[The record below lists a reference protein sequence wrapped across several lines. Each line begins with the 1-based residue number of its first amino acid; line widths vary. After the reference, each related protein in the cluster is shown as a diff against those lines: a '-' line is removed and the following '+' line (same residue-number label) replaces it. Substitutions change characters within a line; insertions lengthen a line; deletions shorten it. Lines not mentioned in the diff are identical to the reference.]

1 MKIKNLLSSDRDRA
15 EFCPVFVKARCVTL
29 ATVAS
34 GTLRRIA
41 RISLVAAAAC
51 MSAAPLGTLAQGVT
65 KTTVLVGQSGPLSGS
80 NKEFGEDIRDGAN
93 AYFKKIN
100 DAGGV
105 HGRKIQLLTLDDGN
119 DAKRSGEN
127 GRILIEE
134 RGVLALFGYAS
145 ATLSMPALPF
155 VEKHRVPFIGPLTGA
170 DPMRKFRPLVYNV
183 RASYA
188 DELEKIVEFYTT
200 TGMSK
205 FAILHY
211 DDAVGKE
218 NLGAVEV
225 ALTKRNLKPVAVGAV
240 KRNQTELGEAV
251 GGVVKSAPDVVIA
264 TTLYATTANFIKQAR
279 KAGSGAQFAS
289 TSFVGASALANELK
303 EQGTGVVV
311 AQVVPPYSKQSIPV
325 VKEYQAAIEKLLGK
339 KDYSFTSLESYIAAK
354 VLVEGIRRAGPNLT
368 RETLIKAL
376 DSMQNF
382 DAGGYIVDFSPREHN
397 GSKFVELTAISK
409 AGRFAY

>member
-1 MKIKNLLSSDRDRA
+1 MEIKHLL
-15 EFCPVFVKARCVTL
+15 AR
-29 ATVAS
+29 
-34 GTLRRIA
+34 
-41 RISLVAAAAC
+41 VAAWERLFPAPGYDLAVGPTTILLIAAC
-51 MSAAPLGTLAQGVT
+51 LAAAPLSALAQGVT
-65 KTTVLVGQSGPLSGS
+65 KTTILIGQSGPLSGS

-105 HGRKIQLLTLDDGN
+105 HGRKIQLVTLDDAN

-127 GRILIEE
+127 ARILIEE

-145 ATLSMPALPF
+145 ATLSMPALPL
-155 VEKHRVPFIGPLTGA
+155 VEKHRVPFVGPFTGA

-188 DELEKIVEFYTT
+188 DELEKIVEFYTI
-200 TGMSK
+200 TGMKK
-205 FAILHY
+205 FAVVHY

-218 NLGAVEV
+218 NLGAVEA
-225 ALTKRNLKPVAVGAV
+225 ALTKRGLKPVAIGAV
-240 KRNQTELGEAV
+240 KRNATGFGDAV
-251 GGVVKSAPDVVIA
+251 NGVLAAQPDVVIA
-264 TTLYATTANFIKQAR
+264 TTLYSTTAGFIKQAR
-279 KAGSGAQFAS
+279 RGGSGAQFAS

-311 AQVVPPYSKQSIPV
+311 AQVVPPYSKTSIAV

-339 KDYSFTSLESYIAAK
+339 KDYSFTSLEAYIAAK
-354 VLVEGIRRAGPNLT
+354 VLVEGLRRAGANLT
-368 RETLIKAL
+368 RETLAKAL

-382 DAGGYIVDFSPREHN
+382 DVGGYTVGFSPNDHN
-397 GSKFVELTAISK
+397 GSRFVELTAISK